1 MDTPGRTGQS
11 VKINEYD
18 QVEVPTMRTLL
29 KVTLDIEAANKAIVD
44 GTLAKVIESTV
55 EAIHPEASYFL
66 SDNGKRTAYFVFDL
80 KDSADIPRIA
90 EPFFMKLNAEVLLVP
105 AMNYQDLKKGL
116 QLWRESAA

>member
-1 MDTPGRTGQS
+1 
-11 VKINEYD
+11 
-18 QVEVPTMRTLL
+18 MRTLL

-66 SDNGKRTAYFVFDL
+66 SDNGKRAAYFVFDL